1 MSKFKVGDRVRC
13 VRVNWRAPVG
23 TEGVIKEIVNDVV
36 DKYTVCWDENVGG
49 WQDAKLGIPSGHGEY
64 ILEEYIE
71 LTPSYPEI
79 HITTDGKTTFGVMK
93 QGKGVIKR
101 VEAKL
106 HPDDKF
112 DFEVGSKLVMERLL
126 EKYENL
132 VLVDNFVPEIIFG
145 EVGKET
151 RMVDIYGEKLYV
163 GDSVNVICANS
174 DIKKIRFVCNNFIQG
189 FGGFD
194 FTEPKKY
201 DKYIITKHKSY
212 KDLKIGD
219 VLNNIEVKEAQYE

>member
-13 VRVNWRAPVG
+13 VRFNWRAPVG

-36 DKYTVCWDENVGG
+36 DKYAVCWDENIGG
-49 WQDAKLGIPSGHGEY
+49 WQDVKLGIPSGYGEY
-64 ILEEYIE
+64 TEREFIE
-71 LTPSYPEI
+71 LIPSYPEI

-93 QGKGVIKR
+93 HGKEVIKR
-101 VEAKL
+101 VKAKL
-106 HPDDKF
+106 HPDDEF

-126 EKYENL
+126 GKDKKL
-132 VLVDNFVPEIIFG
+132 VLVSNFVRETIIG

-151 RMVDIYGEKLYV
+151 QMVDIYGEKLYI
-163 GDSVNVICANS
+163 GDSVNVMSNDS
-174 DIKKIRFVCNNFIQG
+174 DIVMVKFVCNDFIAG
-189 FGGFD
+189 FGSFA

-212 KDLKIGD
+212 KSLKVGD
-219 VLNNIEVKEAQYE
+219 VLNSVEVKEV

>member
-23 TEGVIKEIVNDVV
+23 TEGVIKETV
-36 DKYTVCWDENVGG
+36 DDIMKEYTVCWDENIGG

-64 ILEEYIE
+64 IPEEYIE
-71 LTPSYPEI
+71 PISSYPEI
-79 HITTDGKTTFGVMK
+79 HITTDGKTTFGIMK
-93 QGKGVIKR
+93 QGKEVIKR

-112 DFEVGSKLVMERLL
+112 NFEVGSKLVMDRLL
-126 EKYENL
+126 EKDKKL
-132 VLVDNFVPEIIFG
+132 ILFDNFAPEIIFG

-201 DKYIITKHKSY
+201 DKYIITKDKSY
-212 KDLKIGD
+212 KNLKVGD
-219 VLNNIEVKEAQYE
+219 ILNSIEVEEV

>member
-1 MSKFKVGDRVRC
+1 MNKLKVGDRVRC
-13 VRVNWRAPVG
+13 IKHYYFAPVG
-23 TEGVIKEIVNDVV
+23 TEGTIKKINDIF
-36 DKYTVCWDENVGG
+36 YAICWDINVNG
-49 WQDAKLGIPSGHGEY
+49 WKDEECEIKIGHGEY
-64 ILEEYIE
+64 VEREFIE
-71 LTPSYPEI
+71 LIPSYSEI
-79 HITTDGKTTFGVMK
+79 HITTDGKTTFGIMK
-93 QGKGVIKR
+93 QGKDIIKR
-101 VEAKL
+101 AEANL

-126 EKYENL
+126 EKDKKL
-132 VLVDNFVPEIIFG
+132 ILVDNFFPEIIFG

-189 FGGFD
+189 FGGLD

-201 DKYIITKHKSY
+201 DKYIITKDKSY
-212 KDLKIGD
+212 KNLKVGD
-219 VLNNIEVKEAQYE
+219 VLNSVEVKEV

>member
-1 MSKFKVGDRVRC
+1 MKKFKVGDRVRC
-13 VRVNWRAPVG
+13 IKHYYFAPVG
-23 TEGVIKEIVNDVV
+23 TEGTIKKINGNF
-36 DKYTVCWDENVGG
+36 YMVCWDVNVNG
-49 WQDAKLGIPSGHGEY
+49 WGDRECKIKIGHGEY
-64 ILEEYIE
+64 ISEEYIE
-71 LTPSYPEI
+71 LISSYPEI

-93 QGKGVIKR
+93 QGKEVIKK

-106 HPDDKF
+106 HPDDEF

-126 EKYENL
+126 GKDKKL
-132 VLVDNFVPEIIFG
+132 ILFDNFVPEIIFG

-189 FGGFD
+189 FGGLD
-194 FTEPKKY
+194 FAEPKKY
-201 DKYIITKHKSY
+201 DKYIIIKHKSY
-212 KDLKIGD
+212 KDLKVGD
-219 VLNNIEVKEAQYE
+219 ILNGIEVEEV